1 MGTSSRACRQS
12 TTRFKQLIS
21 SYRLAPQPARLM
33 TRRMDKQEMFIYD
46 GQLFSKM
53 VLLCMGFVICV
64 SLIVV
69 AICLNALREQDLGV
83 QSLVARRVPG
93 NEKFVALLPCKEKL
107 ANQMYRLLS
116 GYGIA
121 KRLHR
126 KLCILVDYNLYTEQ
140 VLSYYTE
147 LAAVF
152 PNLHIDPIDVVHTK
166 VPLAMPEEAALAPW
180 KYEDPIKY
188 IKHPSQILVMKTR
201 FAQNVRYF
209 EDYLPEIRQMLTFS
223 PDLCSRGEN
232 AIHRMKMRTMDAMC
246 VHTRV
251 NDFEAF
257 GWLASIESVFTAS
270 HLLAEKHNLSRYL
283 IFGDSEHFM
292 QRLAGMLNDH
302 HAGEDRAMVSR
313 NGVFEDMYLASRL
326 CKAFLISSSLSTFG
340 WFLAFFTQDQEAV
353 YYMNDGRNSS
363 VDIPYLRDFF
373 L

>member
-1 MGTSSRACRQS
+1 
-12 TTRFKQLIS
+12 
-21 SYRLAPQPARLM
+21 
-33 TRRMDKQEMFIYD
+33 MFIYD

-107 ANQMYRLLS
+107 ANQ
-116 GYGIA
+116 
-121 KRLHR
+121 
-126 KLCILVDYNLYTEQ
+126 
-140 VLSYYTE
+140 
-147 LAAVF
+147 
-152 PNLHIDPIDVVHTK
+152 IDVVHTK

-373 L
+373 LPSWQFLPGCTPRGNFSCAIFEPIF

>member
-1 MGTSSRACRQS
+1 
-12 TTRFKQLIS
+12 
-21 SYRLAPQPARLM
+21 
-33 TRRMDKQEMFIYD
+33 
-46 GQLFSKM
+46 
-53 VLLCMGFVICV
+53 MGFVICV

-107 ANQMYRLLS
+107 ANQ
-116 GYGIA
+116 
-121 KRLHR
+121 
-126 KLCILVDYNLYTEQ
+126 
-140 VLSYYTE
+140 
-147 LAAVF
+147 
-152 PNLHIDPIDVVHTK
+152 IDVVHTK

-180 KYEDPIKY
+180 KYEDPIK
-188 IKHPSQILVMKTR
+188 
-201 FAQNVRYF
+201 
-209 EDYLPEIRQMLTFS
+209 
-223 PDLCSRGEN
+223 
-232 AIHRMKMRTMDAMC
+232 RMMDAMC

-257 GWLASIESVFTAS
+257 GWLTSIESVFTAS
-270 HLLAEKHNLSRYL
+270 HLLAKKHNLSRYL

-373 L
+373 LSRSSAREHSGSIYQKYSTLPPVPHLTV